1 MVLMYVFRSCSQWF
15 HSPLGRAARPVRSIC
30 KLNPVHLERFKTKRK
45 SLSLVGE
52 SLHSVIHP
60 PAPTLKLQRRGLS
73 LSNSLEHQKSPNVAT
88 HPTQRALRNVVYTCW
103 ILPIV
108 MPVGMEP
115 TSEYSRNLHGRKL
128 LEKHLELVEYY
139 NLYFI
144 DRNELKELI

>member
-1 MVLMYVFRSCSQWF
+1 
-15 HSPLGRAARPVRSIC
+15 
-30 KLNPVHLERFKTKRK
+30 
-45 SLSLVGE
+45 
-52 SLHSVIHP
+52 
-60 PAPTLKLQRRGLS
+60 
-73 LSNSLEHQKSPNVAT
+73 
-88 HPTQRALRNVVYTCW
+88 
-103 ILPIV
+103 